1 MARATQPT
9 GLARFIAT
17 STGFGNTGTGWFALS
32 TLFSGSVTGNENTA
46 DGDEALVNDQ
56 TGSSNTANG
65 SLALYSNTSGNHNIA
80 LGANAGDN
88 LTTGDNNIYIGNEGV
103 TDEGS
108 TIRIG
113 AVGTQN
119 ATFVAGVGGAAVTG
133 TAVVVN
139 GSGQLGVGALVGTF

>member
-1 MARATQPT
+1 MHR
-9 GLARFIAT
+9 I
-17 STGFGNTGTGWFALS
+17 GTM
-32 TLFSGSVTGNENTA
+32 TT
-46 DGDEALVNDQ
+46 
-56 TGSSNTANG
+56 
-65 SLALYSNTSGNHNIA
+65 LALAALLAGVVFILSVVLWQASPARMYVTAVGENHNIA

-88 LTTGDNNIYIGNEGV
+88 LTTGDNNIDIGNEGV